1 MNFVNYTS
9 IYRSQF
15 EYELDDAG
23 RKVQLGRGTYGKVY
37 AARDVNTQVQ
47 KLLVWQLRNSFWQL

>member
-1 MNFVNYTS
+1 MSRF
-9 IYRSQF
+9 QF

-37 AARDVNTQVQ
+37 AARDINTQVII
-47 KLLVWQLRNSFWQL
+47 NSNRLFFPNHV

>member
-1 MNFVNYTS
+1 MNNCITIVFLK
-9 IYRSQF
+9 QF

-47 KLLVWQLRNSFWQL
+47 KCLVWQL

>member
-1 MNFVNYTS
+1 MNFVNYNS
-9 IYRSQF
+9 IYRLQF

-37 AARDVNTQVQ
+37 AARDVNTQVR
-47 KLLVWQLRNSFWQL
+47 KFIWHPWNYIWQP

>member
-1 MNFVNYTS
+1 MNLVNYT

-37 AARDVNTQVQ
+37 AARDVNTQVRNFIWHPWNYI
-47 KLLVWQLRNSFWQL
+47 WQP